1 MDIVSCLAS
10 PQADSYVGNETSAP
24 PWLAIR
30 ARTFDKN
37 IDYAYI
43 YVRYLKSSRRRTGI
57 PNALRAWGPFFLHE
71 ADRFACLF
79 RYRIRYACQ
88 QEPVSL
94 DIVQALYAVYYIE

>member
-1 MDIVSCLAS
+1 MLATKRRHHRGWQFE
-10 PQADSYVGNETSAP
+10 PERLIRTS
-24 PWLAIR
+24 I
-30 ARTFDKN
+30 TH
-37 IDYAYI
+37 IYI